1 MSKELRHARKPNVG
15 TWEVFTL
22 PSALVPG
29 SQWVGRYPKTL
40 VNEVKKS
47 DAGIV
52 PMKVANK
59 GASALAELL
68 EGRAAA
74 KANLTAKA
82 RAGLRTR

>member
-1 MSKELRHARKPNVG
+1 MHARKPNVG

-74 KANLTAKA
+74 KANLIAKA
-82 RAGLRTR
+82 RAGHSTR

>member
-1 MSKELRHARKPNVG
+1 MGRTLSKDIGVRSEEVG
-15 TWEVFTL
+15 
-22 PSALVPG
+22 S
-29 SQWVGRYPKTL
+29 
-40 VNEVKKS
+40 
-47 DAGIV
+47 GIV

-82 RAGLRTR
+82 RAGHSTR